1 MVVVTLPSTGRLTLV
16 VVIPQSDRLTVM
28 TVTLLS
34 GRLTITMW
42 WCVEVQT
49 NMRMDHDKLGLTP
62 KHR

>member
-1 MVVVTLPSTGRLTLV
+1 MVVTL
-16 VVIPQSDRLTVM
+16 QSDRLTLLVVTLHSDKLTLM
-28 TVTLLS
+28 TVTLLL